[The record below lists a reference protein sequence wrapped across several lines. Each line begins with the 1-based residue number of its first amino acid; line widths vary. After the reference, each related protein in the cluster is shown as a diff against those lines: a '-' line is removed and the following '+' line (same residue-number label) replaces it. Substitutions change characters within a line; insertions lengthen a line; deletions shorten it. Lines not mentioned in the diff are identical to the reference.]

1 MTRLVEV
8 KRMPIRISDDYR
20 EARQEVLDADR
31 RGDVVTAEPD
41 AIVIRTR
48 VFIRDNR
55 SAA

>member
-8 KRMPIRISDDYR
+8 RRIPIRTSDDYVDAR
-20 EARQEVLDADR
+20 EEVLDADR
-31 RGDVVTAEPD
+31 RGDVVVAEPD